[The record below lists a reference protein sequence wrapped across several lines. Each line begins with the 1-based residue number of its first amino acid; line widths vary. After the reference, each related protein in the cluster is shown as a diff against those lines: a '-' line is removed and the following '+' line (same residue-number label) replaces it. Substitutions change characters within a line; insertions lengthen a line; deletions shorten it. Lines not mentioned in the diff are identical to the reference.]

1 MIRARA
7 ARRKFTIR
15 QVLPAALAA
24 ALAAVVSLAPAR
36 PARADALAEG
46 DYGTTLK
53 SLVAG
58 PIGIVRGQTMRLN
71 VRLPAS
77 ARVASAEVRLILA
90 DGITGEVLATR
101 TDSVPRGQGTFLDY
115 EEVAFAVGQRHCII
129 GLVTAKGL
137 TPVVGTLQ
145 SCETASGRTV
155 TALPMSVV
163 GGKGSTDNVI
173 GLASGQTM
181 RLNAWVSPAV
191 RSTAVNLRLVLI
203 NGNDGRLLGSK
214 GVSLSPGTGGFLDV
228 TADPPLEVGDRA
240 CVVGII
246 TSADGSRVP
255 AGVSGVLQVYD
266 TASGETLE
274 ATTIRPV
281 TSFTPL

>member
-1 MIRARA
+1 MT
-7 ARRKFTIR
+7 RKNPSRLRFR
-15 QVLPAALAA
+15 SVLPTAFAAALAA
-24 ALAAVVSLAPAR
+24 AVSLAPAR
-36 PARADALAEG
+36 PARAESIAEG
-46 DYGTTLK
+46 DYGTTVK

-101 TDSVPRGQGTFLDY
+101 TDSVPRGQGTALNF
-115 EEVAFAVGQRHCII
+115 EEIKIGRHCII
-129 GLVTAKGL
+129 GIVTARGL

-145 SCETASGRTV
+145 SFETASGRTV

-191 RSTAVNLRLVLI
+191 RNTAVNLRLVLI
-203 NGNDGRLLGSK
+203 NGNDGRVLGSK
-214 GVSLSPGTGGFLDV
+214 GMSLSPGTGGFLDV
-228 TADPPLEVGDRA
+228 TADPPLEVGDRT

-255 AGVSGVLQVYD
+255 TGVSGVMQVYD
-266 TASGETLE
+266 TTSGVTLE
-274 ATTIRPV
+274 ATPIHPV

>member
-1 MIRARA
+1 VT
-7 ARRKFTIR
+7 RKNPSRLRFR
-15 QVLPAALAA
+15 SVLPTVFAAALAA
-24 ALAAVVSLAPAR
+24 AVLLAPAR
-36 PARADALAEG
+36 PARAESLAEG

-101 TDSVPRGQGTFLDY
+101 TDSVPRGQGTALNF
-115 EEVAFAVGQRHCII
+115 EEIKIGRHCII
-129 GLVTAKGL
+129 GIVTARGL

-145 SCETASGRTV
+145 SFETASGRTV

-191 RSTAVNLRLVLI
+191 RNTAVNLRLVLI
-203 NGNDGRLLGSK
+203 NGNDGRVLGSK
-214 GVSLSPGTGGFLDV
+214 GMSLSPGTGGFLDV
-228 TADPPLEVGDRA
+228 TADPPLEVGDRT

-255 AGVSGVLQVYD
+255 TGVSGVMQVYD
-266 TASGETLE
+266 TTSGVTLE
-274 ATTIRPV
+274 ATPIHPV

>member
-1 MIRARA
+1 MIRKNPPRL
-7 ARRKFTIR
+7 RLRS
-15 QVLPAALAA
+15 VLPTAFAVALAA
-24 ALAAVVSLAPAR
+24 AVSLAPAR
-36 PARADALAEG
+36 PARAESLAEG
-46 DYGTTLK
+46 DYGTTVK

-115 EEVAFAVGQRHCII
+115 EEVSFAVGQRHCII

-145 SCETASGRTV
+145 SFETASGRTV

-191 RSTAVNLRLVLI
+191 RNTAVNLRLVLI
-203 NGNDGRLLGSK
+203 NGNDGRVLGSK
-214 GVSLSPGTGGFLDV
+214 GVSLSPGTGGFLDFA
-228 TADPPLEVGDRA
+228 ADPLEVGDRT
-240 CVVGII
+240 CVVGIV
-246 TSADGSRVP
+246 TSADGTRVP
-255 AGVSGVLQVYD
+255 TGVSGVLQVYD
-266 TASGETLE
+266 NTSGVTLE
-274 ATTIRPV
+274 ATPIHPV

>member
-1 MIRARA
+1 MT
-7 ARRKFTIR
+7 RKNPSRLRFR
-15 QVLPAALAA
+15 SVLPTVFAAALAA
-24 ALAAVVSLAPAR
+24 AVLLAPAR
-36 PARADALAEG
+36 PARAESLAEG

-101 TDSVPRGQGTFLDY
+101 TDSVPRGQGTALNF
-115 EEVAFAVGQRHCII
+115 EEIKIGRHCII
-129 GLVTAKGL
+129 GIVTARGL

-145 SCETASGRTV
+145 SFETASGRTV

-191 RSTAVNLRLVLI
+191 RNTAVNLRLVLI
-203 NGNDGRLLGSK
+203 NGNDGRVLGSK
-214 GVSLSPGTGGFLDV
+214 GMSLSPGTGGFLDV
-228 TADPPLEVGDRA
+228 TADPPLEVGDRT

-255 AGVSGVLQVYD
+255 TGVSGVMQVYD
-266 TASGETLE
+266 TTSGVTLE
-274 ATTIRPV
+274 ATPIHPV